1 MNNTAVEVFYAFDD
15 NFAKYAVVSIA
26 SMIRT
31 SSPERQYSIHILHTG
46 ITEEAMETITDMQM
60 DNFRIAFS
68 DVSDYLASI
77 KEKLPIRDYYTR
89 TTYYRLFIADMVPQY
104 DKAIYIDAD
113 TVVRRDIAELYD
125 TEIGE
130 ALVGACHEQVM
141 LQMDIYGEYVERVL
155 GISREVYFNA
165 GLLLIN
171 SRAWRERRVLEKFVR
186 LLGEYDFVV
195 TQDEDYINVIC
206 KDRTYFLDRRW
217 NTEVTEG
224 ISHPYAVAEEANI
237 VHFIMANKPWHTE
250 NAVCANIFWESAMG
264 TPVYEKLRRELAEYT
279 PEQLEADKA
288 GGVRLAELA
297 RSEIERKDNY
307 LARLNEKRDPERVRV
322 AALIEERERRGEF
335 DLDVED
341 DPPTRQLLPD
351 EIDYLR
357 RSPIAKMKTYIAY
370 RRAKKFLNYI
380 EKQGLM
386 VIKDIRGLENLK
398 NLDTGAV
405 LCANHFNPFDTFAIH
420 RAFLDANLAPR
431 KLYRVI
437 REGNYTSFGGFY
449 GYLMRHFY
457 TLPLSSHPRTMQKM
471 VRATDELL
479 CEGNLV
485 LVYPEQS
492 MWYNYRKPKPL
503 KPGAYRFSVKND
515 LPVIPIFIT
524 MRDSDRIGADG
535 YPIEEYT
542 IHISA
547 PLYPRAELSY
557 KDAIED
563 LMTRNAEVW
572 REIYESEYGIPLTY
586 TTENR
591 SE

>member
-1 MNNTAVEVFYAFDD
+1 MNNAAVEVFYAFDD

-26 SMIRT
+26 SMINT

-46 ITEEAMETITDMQM
+46 ITKETMDTITDMQR

-68 DVSDYLASI
+68 DVSEYLAGI

-89 TTYYRLFIADMVPQY
+89 TTYYRLFIADMFPQY
-104 DKAIYIDAD
+104 GKAIYIDAD
-113 TVVRRDIAELYD
+113 TVVRCDIAELYD

-155 GISREVYFNA
+155 GVSRDVYFNA

-171 SRAWRERRVLEKFVR
+171 SKAWRERRVLEKFVR

-195 TQDEDYINVIC
+195 TQDEDYLNVIC
-206 KDRTYFLDRRW
+206 KDHVYFLDGRW

-224 ISHPYAVAEEANI
+224 ISHSYSVESEARI

-250 NAVCANIFWESAMG
+250 NAVCANIFWESAKC

-288 GGVRLAELA
+288 GGVRLAERA
-297 RSEIERKDNY
+297 RAEIERKDNY

-335 DLDVED
+335 DIDVED
-341 DPPTRQLLPD
+341 DPPSRQLLPN

-380 EKQGLM
+380 ERCGLM
-386 VIKDIRGLENLK
+386 VIKEIKGLENLE

-405 LCANHFNPFDTFAIH
+405 LCSNHFAPFDTFAIH
-420 RAFLDANLAPR
+420 RAYLESGHHKR

-449 GYLMRHFY
+449 GYLMRNFY

-471 VRATDELL
+471 VRATDKLL
-479 CEGNLV
+479 RDGNFV

-524 MRDSDRIGADG
+524 MRDSDRKGEDG

-542 IHISA
+542 IHISE
-547 PLYPRAELSY
+547 PLYPRADLSY
-557 KDAIED
+557 KDAIGD
-563 LMTRNAEVW
+563 LMARNSEVW
-572 REIYESEYGIPLTY
+572 KNIYEREYGIPLTY
-586 TTENR
+586 TTE
-591 SE
+591 SKSV